1 MGAET
6 ANCSRI
12 DAAKELCNSKIDM
25 VRTEQIN
32 APINLRV
39 ELDAVKTAEAN
50 PTG

>member
-6 ANCSRI
+6 ANSSLI
-12 DAAKELCNSKIDM
+12 DAARELFNSKIDT
-25 VRTEQIN
+25 VRTEQIT

-39 ELDAVKTAEAN
+39 ELDAVKAAEAN